1 MARPNARRKATNKG
15 AFGMTRIPFFFTV
28 SQAKQIL
35 SLIDW
40 NKEEGVYS
48 GRLDYWNKRN
58 KAIKT
63 EITNRLILEG
73 VRE

>member
-1 MARPNARRKATNKG
+1 MS
-15 AFGMTRIPFFFTV
+15 RIPFFFTV

-48 GRLDYWNKRN
+48 GRLDYWQQRN
-58 KAIKT
+58 KAIET
-63 EITNRLILEG
+63 EITNRLMLE
-73 VRE
+73 VVEE

>member
-1 MARPNARRKATNKG
+1 MSK
-15 AFGMTRIPFFFTV
+15 IPFFFTV

-48 GRLDYWNKRN
+48 GRVYYWK
-58 KAIKT
+58 
-63 EITNRLILEG
+63 
-73 VRE
+73 VRYGNV

>member
-1 MARPNARRKATNKG
+1 MSK
-15 AFGMTRIPFFFTV
+15 IPFFFTV

-40 NKEEGVYS
+40 NEEEGVYS
-48 GRLDYWNKRN
+48 GRLDYWQQRN

-63 EITNRLILEG
+63 EITNRLMLEG
-73 VRE
+73 VRR

>member
-1 MARPNARRKATNKG
+1 MVRIRIGGK
-15 AFGMTRIPFFFTV
+15 GMTRIPFFFTV

-48 GRLDYWNKRN
+48 GRLDYWNQRN
-58 KAIKT
+58 KAIET
-63 EITNRLILEG
+63 EITNRLMLE
-73 VRE
+73 EINK

>member
-1 MARPNARRKATNKG
+1 
-15 AFGMTRIPFFFTV
+15 MTRIPFFFTV

-48 GRLDYWNKRN
+48 GRVDYWNQIN
-58 KAIKT
+58 KAIET
-63 EITNRLILEG
+63 EITNRLMLE
-73 VRE
+73 EINK

>member
-1 MARPNARRKATNKG
+1 MSK
-15 AFGMTRIPFFFTV
+15 IPFFFTI

-35 SLIDW
+35 SLIDL

-48 GRLDYWNKRN
+48 GRLDYWQQRN
-58 KAIKT
+58 KAIET
-63 EITNRLILEG
+63 EITNRLMLEE

>member
-1 MARPNARRKATNKG
+1 
-15 AFGMTRIPFFFTV
+15 MTRIPFFFTV